1 MRAVVQRVLNAG
13 VTVDGECV
21 GRIGRGYLV
30 LLGVGHGDT
39 RAEADKLWGKLR
51 GLRINED
58 ENGKTNL
65 ALADVDGEVLVV
77 SQFTLF
83 ADCRHGRR
91 PSFTDAGAPDV
102 ANELY
107 EYFLPPI
114 HHRLGHRQPLGYAVL
129 PNRVTTGHAR
139 LSSGTYLGRGLFSY
153 LRMAT
158 TGCYS
163 IRVLYILGVLS
174 PF

>member
-21 GRIGRGYLV
+21 GRIGRGY
-30 LLGVGHGDT
+30 GAAGCGPWRYACRGRQAVGQAP
-39 RAEADKLWGKLR
+39 RAAYQR
-51 GLRINED
+51 GRERQD
-58 ENGKTNL
+58 QP

-107 EYFLPPI
+107 EYFLTLVREDVEQVAHGIFGADMKVDLVNDGPFTI
-114 HHRLGHRQPLGYAVL
+114 VL
-129 PNRVTTGHAR
+129 DTDS
-139 LSSGTYLGRGLFSY
+139 L
-153 LRMAT
+153 
-158 TGCYS
+158 
-163 IRVLYILGVLS
+163 
-174 PF
+174 

>member
-77 SQFTLF
+77 SQFTLY

-91 PSFTDAGAPDV
+91 PSFTAAGAPGL

-107 EYFLPPI
+107 EYFCELVRADMGDVQTGSFGADMSVSLVNDGPFTI
-114 HHRLGHRQPLGYAVL
+114 VL
-129 PNRVTTGHAR
+129 DTDE
-139 LSSGTYLGRGLFSY
+139 L
-153 LRMAT
+153 
-158 TGCYS
+158 
-163 IRVLYILGVLS
+163 
-174 PF
+174 

>member
-65 ALADVDGEVLVV
+65 ALADVGGEVLVV

-83 ADCRHGRR
+83 ANCRHGRR
-91 PSFTDAGAPDV
+91 PSFTDASAPDV

-107 EYFLPPI
+107 EYFLTLVAQDVEHVAHGIFGADMKVDLVNDGPFTI
-114 HHRLGHRQPLGYAVL
+114 VL
-129 PNRVTTGHAR
+129 DTDN
-139 LSSGTYLGRGLFSY
+139 L
-153 LRMAT
+153 
-158 TGCYS
+158 
-163 IRVLYILGVLS
+163 
-174 PF
+174 

>member
-39 RAEADKLWGKLR
+39 RAEADKLWSKLR

-77 SQFTLF
+77 SQFTLYASCRKGNRPSF
-83 ADCRHGRR
+83 TAAGAPDEANRRHGRR

-107 EYFLPPI
+107 EYFLTLVAQDVDHVAHGIFGADMKVDLVNDGPFTI
-114 HHRLGHRQPLGYAVL
+114 VL
-129 PNRVTTGHAR
+129 DTDN
-139 LSSGTYLGRGLFSY
+139 L
-153 LRMAT
+153 
-158 TGCYS
+158 
-163 IRVLYILGVLS
+163 
-174 PF
+174 